1 MTETASDTKLC
12 CSKLSANEVLA
23 MVISVGGQI
32 VVDENHR
39 IDSIC
44 KQLSKVYRNSTE
56 ETIYTAIPVI
66 SYGRCPHC
74 GGNVVTRERRINGN
88 DTCEDGHVYPSRSS
102 IL

>member
-1 MTETASDTKLC
+1 MTKTCSDTPLD
-12 CSKLSANEVLA
+12 CSRLSANEVLA

-32 VVDENHR
+32 IVDENHR
-39 IDSIC
+39 IDSVC
-44 KQLSKVYRNSTE
+44 KQLSKAFRKSTE

-66 SYGRCPHC
+66 DYGRCPHC

>member
-1 MTETASDTKLC
+1 MTSTTSDAQLC
-12 CSKLSANEVLA
+12 CSKFQANEVLA
-23 MVISVGGQI
+23 MVISAGGQI
-32 VVDENHR
+32 VIDENHR
-39 IDSIC
+39 LDSIC
-44 KQLSKVYRNSTE
+44 KQLSRGYRYSTE

-74 GGNVVTRERRINGN
+74 GGNVVTRERRLNGN